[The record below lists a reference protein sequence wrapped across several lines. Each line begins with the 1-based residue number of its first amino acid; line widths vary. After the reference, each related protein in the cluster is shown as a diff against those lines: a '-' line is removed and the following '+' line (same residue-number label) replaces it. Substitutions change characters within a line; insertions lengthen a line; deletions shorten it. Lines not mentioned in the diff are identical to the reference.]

1 MTEPGEV
8 STGRTRLAG
17 TQQLTE
23 RIGTT
28 ASVISRIESGQHRT
42 SAETLRRPGEA
53 LGGQALGGF
62 AFEDEPEVAREIVAL

>member
-42 SAETLRRPGEA
+42 SAETLATSSEG
-53 LGGQALGGF
+53 
-62 AFEDEPEVAREIVAL
+62 